1 MPALRQYLVL
11 LMGLALGLSP
21 WAQPGYAQTVHAIL
35 VADTNDPVLAAVC
48 KRDIDIM
55 HRRFVQVAES
65 INFQLS
71 EQIVAGDSFRSQ
83 QLDAVLR
90 RLTPGPDDIIFLY
103 YTGHGY
109 NARARAGRFPVLW
122 LDKPVAAS
130 GQNPGL
136 MAIHTTLRAKGARL
150 CITLG
155 DCCNKA
161 VSNMRGMVKKTSSPT
176 ALPVATDSVKAA
188 YRQLFLNVTG
198 DALIASSQP
207 PEQSCAH
214 PDSGSFYTRS
224 FDEALDLASR
234 YNKTISWET
243 LLRDTQTRMVRHE
256 ATRFKQSIY
265 DVAVAPVQATG
276 RTRVTP
282 ERTDRPRPA
291 LTPAIDSALSFDLVN
306 RQLNELTDTTL
317 SDQQR
322 RAAMHRLAAFFSK
335 QARIDI
341 YVNSTLG
348 EVQPIETFVRRLYV
362 NARHIQQIN
371 FIERLSEVA
380 ADGKQY
386 KRAAIQEVW

>member
-1 MPALRQYLVL
+1 MPALRQYRVL
-11 LMGLALGLSP
+11 LMGLVLGWSL
-21 WAQPGYAQTVHAIL
+21 WGQPGFGQTLHTIL
-35 VADTNDPVLAAVC
+35 VADTNDPVLASVC

-55 HRRFVQVAES
+55 HRRLVQVAS
-65 INFQLS
+65 AIDFKLS
-71 EQIVAGDSFRSQ
+71 EQVIAGDAFHNQ
-83 QLDAVLR
+83 QLNAVLR
-90 RLTPGPDDIIFLY
+90 DLTPGPDDIIFLY

-122 LDKPVAAS
+122 LEKEAAIS
-130 GQNPGL
+130 EQNPGL
-136 MAIHTTLRAKGARL
+136 MAIHTTLRTKNVRL

-155 DCCNKA
+155 DCCNKT
-161 VSNMRGMVKKTSSPT
+161 VSNRRGMVKKTNSPD
-176 ALPVATDSVKAA
+176 ALPLATDSMKVA

-207 PEQSCAH
+207 PEQSSAH

-243 LLRDTQTRMVRHE
+243 LLRDTQTRLVRHE
-256 ATRFKQSIY
+256 ATRLKHSIY
-265 DVAVAPVQATG
+265 DVAVVPVQAIAD
-276 RTRVTP
+276 RAATP
-282 ERTDRPRPA
+282 QPLLSSGPG
-291 LTPAIDSALSFDLVN
+291 PALSFDLIN
-306 RQLNELTDTTL
+306 RQLNELTDTAL
-317 SDQQR
+317 SDRQR
-322 RAAMHRLAAFFSK
+322 LAAMNRLAAFFSK

-348 EVQPIETFVRRLYV
+348 EVQPIETFVRRLYI

-371 FIERLSEVA
+371 LIERLSEVA
-380 ADGKQY
+380 ADGKHY